1 MEEEH
6 TVLFKTLQK
15 SGRTIHRLQQDNK
28 AMTKALDK
36 AQKDKEEVVAD
47 LKKMLAELGAQ
58 LRKDLAEKD
67 DMIKLLEKE
76 VVENSVATVT
86 RDEFRGRLQ
95 RENIRLRER
104 NGLNMQLVDPDREHR
119 VSREL
124 QQQGWDYYEWET
136 SYEYEVNTVK
146 KWLK

>member
-1 MEEEH
+1 
-6 TVLFKTLQK
+6 
-15 SGRTIHRLQQDNK
+15 
-28 AMTKALDK
+28 MTKALDK

-47 LKKMLAELGAQ
+47 LKKMLAELGAE

-76 VVENSVATVT
+76 VVENAVATVT

-104 NGLNMQLVDPDREHR
+104 NGLNMQLVDPNREHR

-124 QQQGWDYYEWET
+124 Q
-136 SYEYEVNTVK
+136 
-146 KWLK
+146 